1 MFAKRLFDIIFSL
14 AGLILVLP
22 VLIFVVIAIKL
33 DSAGPVFFVQKR
45 IGRGLKPFRLYKFRT
60 MYADAAQKGLSV
72 TVGGDQ
78 RITKAG
84 RFLRKSKLDELP
96 QLFNV
101 LKGDMS
107 LVGPRPE
114 VPEYVGKYPEE
125 YKEVLTVRP
134 GITDMASL
142 KYSDEESVLKN
153 KENPEE
159 YYIHV
164 LLPEKIRMA
173 KEYVRNVSVIN
184 DLKLILLT
192 LLKIAYPHGTIVNAI
207 EQLAPYRRPVV
218 IGLHFIIFY
227 FSNYMAYLIRF
238 DGRIPVHEFISFMKY
253 IPLLLVVRTIFLFV
267 FSLDRGLW
275 RYTSSRDVQSILFSI
290 SSGSVIFVF
299 LVRYV
304 FDDFLYSRAVYV
316 LDWFLNIFLLV
327 GVRLLRRLHEK
338 DDGKAISRK
347 RTIVIGAGDAA
358 EMLLRDIEQSSYY
371 LYKVIGLIDDNP
383 GKKGLTIREIPI
395 LGTRKDLTS
404 IVERERPDEF
414 LIAIPSASPSELN
427 EMIKGL
433 RKFGLPVKMLPGLWN
448 ILSGSDVAGA
458 KNILEPEDVLFRA
471 PIADEFR
478 DLKGFFKDRRV
489 MITGAGGSIGSE
501 LSRQIASFSP
511 ERLILFE
518 RHEESLYEIDMELRR
533 LDLPDPSLI
542 TPVIGDILDEKR
554 VEHIMET
561 YKPQIILH
569 AAAYKHV
576 PLMEDNPLEA
586 FKTNVLGTKT
596 IAEKAMKF
604 GVERFVL
611 VSTDKAVNPANVMGM
626 TKKIAEGIVVSF
638 ASAFDPP
645 GSSVAKYITVRF
657 GNVLESSGSVV
668 PLFKEQ
674 IKRGGPVTVT
684 HPDITRYFMTIPEA
698 VSLVLQAT
706 AMGKGGE
713 VFVLDMG
720 KPVKI
725 LDLAKRMISFYGYKY
740 GSDIDISFIGLRPGE
755 KLYEELFNGDEII
768 EKTSHPKINVA
779 ISRGK
784 NDITP
789 LQELLNGPF
798 FYTNDADMR
807 GVINKLARSLSNSI
821 DA

>member
-125 YKEVLTVRP
+125 YKEVLIVRP

-142 KYSDEESVLKN
+142 KYSDEESILKN

-192 LLKIAYPHGTIVNAI
+192 LLKIAYHHGTIVNAI

-316 LDWFLNIFLLV
+316 LDWLLNIFLLV

-338 DDGKAISRK
+338 DDGKAINKK

-358 EMLLRDIEQSSYY
+358 EMLLREVGQSPYY
-371 LYKVIGLIDDNP
+371 QYRIVGLIDDNP
-383 GKKGLTIREIPI
+383 GKKGLTIRNVPI
-395 LGTRKDLTS
+395 LGTRKDLVS

-414 LIAIPSASPSELN
+414 LIAIPSAPPSELN

-448 ILSGSDVAGA
+448 ILSGSGGGTQ
-458 KNILEPEDVLFRA
+458 NILEPEDVLFRA
-471 PIADEFR
+471 PVADEFH

-533 LDLPDPSLI
+533 LALQNPSLI
-542 TPVIGDILDEKR
+542 TPVIGDVLDESR
-554 VEHIMET
+554 VEQIMTT
-561 YKPQIILH
+561 YMPQIILH

-586 FKTNVLGTKT
+586 YKTNVLGTKM
-596 IAEKAMKF
+596 IAEKATKF

-638 ASAFDPP
+638 ASGGNLP
-645 GSSVAKYITVRF
+645 GPSVTKYITVRF

-706 AMGKGGE
+706 AMGNGGE

-720 KPVKI
+720 KPIKI
-725 LDLAKRMISFYGYKY
+725 LDLAKRMISFYGFKP
-740 GSDIDISFIGLRPGE
+740 GSDIDISFVGLRPGE
-755 KLYEELFNGDEII
+755 KMYEELFNGDEII
-768 EKTSHPKINVA
+768 EKTSHPKI
-779 ISRGK
+779 SRASSRRAVKVILSEFPALSFFEG
-784 NDITP
+784 NQDIKAV
-789 LQELLNGPF
+789 LNK
-798 FYTNDADMR
+798 
-807 GVINKLARSLSNSI
+807 II
-821 DA
+821 Q